1 MVKKESKIT
10 RHFKV
15 SVVKSVMRMVGFI
28 ALLSSTPIAV
38 AMLIIAELV
47 SILEELV

>member
-15 SVVKSVMRMVGFI
+15 SVVKSVMRIVGFI
-28 ALLSSTPIAV
+28 ALLSSIPIAV
-38 AMLIIAELV
+38 VALITAELV
-47 SILEELV
+47 SIDEELV

>member
-15 SVVKSVMRMVGFI
+15 SVIKSLMRMIGFI
-28 ALLSSTPIAV
+28 ALLSSIPIAV
-38 AMLIIAELV
+38 VALITAELV
-47 SILEELV
+47 SIVEELV

>member
-15 SVVKSVMRMVGFI
+15 SVIKSVMRMVGFI
-28 ALLSSTPIAV
+28 ALLSSIPIAV
-38 AMLIIAELV
+38 AMLITAELV
-47 SILEELV
+47 SIVEELV

>member
-15 SVVKSVMRMVGFI
+15 SVIKSVMRMVGFI
-28 ALLSSTPIAV
+28 ALLSSLPIAV

-47 SILEELV
+47 SIVEELV

>member
-15 SVVKSVMRMVGFI
+15 SVVKSVMRMIGFI
-28 ALLSSTPIAV
+28 ALLSSLSIAV

-47 SILEELV
+47 SIVEELV

>member
-15 SVVKSVMRMVGFI
+15 SVVKSVMRMIGFI
-28 ALLSSTPIAV
+28 ALLSSLPIAFV
-38 AMLIIAELV
+38 ALITAELV
-47 SILEELV
+47 SIVEELI

>member
-15 SVVKSVMRMVGFI
+15 SVVKSVMRIVGFI
-28 ALLSSTPIAV
+28 ALLSSISIAV
-38 AMLIIAELV
+38 VALITAELV
-47 SILEELV
+47 SIVEELV

>member
-15 SVVKSVMRMVGFI
+15 SVIKSVMRMVGFI
-28 ALLSSTPIAV
+28 ALLSSIPLGITV
-38 AMLIIAELV
+38 LIIAEIV
-47 SILEELV
+47 SIFEELV